1 MAALG
6 ATLMVACGDDEDGN
20 GNPGGGAGEAGE
32 AGTAGSGGKN
42 TSGAGGTSTSGSS
55 GMNTGGSTA
64 GSSNDAGM
72 GNTSMGGEGGTAPVD
87 GGAGGQGGN
96 GEEPPPAPITPV
108 SAEIYT
114 QASDLRGLFYTTD
127 GKLYASGHVGTSTAV
142 DKKIVVAR
150 FDADGEPD
158 TTFGGDGFIELNL
171 VERTIDTVAEPDVVT
186 NDGNEESIGI
196 VELASKELLVQVNV
210 RDVNGKGTDVGL
222 LKLSATGEPVTGF
235 GTNGLKRLVLGWDPA
250 DDATWAA
257 IAGVPAT
264 PGAPADTAWGLELD
278 NSTATEK
285 VVVFAFGPAPMGSMT
300 GTPAVQRIDNDRYV
314 LRVLTSDGSNDPA
327 FNAAAPFVYNSGG
340 TFSDGGRRGLVY
352 PDGSILSG
360 GYTNFGEGLGNHIV
374 AIKLTPAGTRDMT
387 FGHGIVDRG
396 VARSNPFVD
405 DGGAAECYAVTLQSS
420 GRIVSTGYG
429 RATKAGVASSYPG
442 YVTTDAVDMISVAF
456 TANGGAVDTTFG
468 IEGTRVIQSEEAGL
482 GNTEDRGRDLLAL
495 ADDRIVYAGR
505 YGTDPALFVVEKDG
519 SYDPDNDVGYLFRYD
534 PLGTVGDPNAVPPVP
549 AVPTS
554 HFYRVAQSKDGKR
567 IFATT
572 SNHADGV
579 ILAVLQVGE

>member
-6 ATLMVACGDDEDGN
+6 ATLIVGCGDDDDGSPD
-20 GNPGGGAGEAGE
+20 GDAGE

-42 TSGAGGTSTSGSS
+42 TSGAGGKNTSGSS

-64 GSSNDAGM
+64 GSTNEAGM
-72 GNTSMGGEGGTAPVD
+72 GNTSMGGEGGSGAAPVD
-87 GGAGGQGGN
+87 GGAGGQGGSG
-96 GEEPPPAPITPV
+96 GEPAPAPITKISDV
-108 SAEIYT
+108 IYT
-114 QASDLRGLFYTTD
+114 QASDLRGLFYTAD

-150 FDADGEPD
+150 FNADGVPD
-158 TTFGGDGFIELNL
+158 ATFGGDGFVEINV
-171 VERTIDTVAEPDVVT
+171 VERTVDTVAEPDVVT

-210 RDVNGKGTDVGL
+210 RDINGKGTDVGL
-222 LKLSATGEPVTGF
+222 LKLSAAGEPVTTF

-250 DDATWAA
+250 NDATFPAAAA
-257 IAGVPAT
+257 IN
-264 PGAPADTAWGLELD
+264 DTSWGLELD
-278 NSTATEK
+278 NSSATEK
-285 VVVFAFGPAPMGSMT
+285 VVVFAFGPAPMGST
-300 GTPAVQRIDNDRYV
+300 SGNPAVQRVDNDRYV
-314 LRVLTSDGSNDPA
+314 LRLLTSDGSNDPD
-327 FNAAAPFVYNSGG
+327 FNAAKPFSYNSGG

-360 GYTNFGEGLGNHIV
+360 GYTNFGEGFGNYIV
-374 AIKLTPAGTRDMT
+374 AIKLTPAGARDMT

-405 DGGAAECYAVTLQSS
+405 DGGAAECYALTRQSD

-442 YVTTDAVDMISVAF
+442 YVTTDGVDMISVAF
-456 TANGGAVDTTFG
+456 TANGDAVDTTFG
-468 IEGTRVIQSEEAGL
+468 IEGTRVIQSEEAAL
-482 GNTEDRGRDLLAL
+482 GNTEDRGRDVLAL
-495 ADDRIVYAGR
+495 ADDRLVYAGR

-519 SYDPDNDVGYLFRYD
+519 GFDPDSDAGYLFRYE
-534 PLGTVGDPNAVPPVP
+534 PLGTPGDPNANPPVA

-554 HFYRVAQSKDGKR
+554 HFYRVAQSKNGKR
-567 IFATT
+567 IAATT
-572 SNHADGV
+572 NNHVDGV
-579 ILAVLQVGE
+579 MLAVLKVGE